1 MTHFKSPTEPGV
13 APTFLTMAALYGAW
27 MLFGAWL
34 VRVPAAGWKPQGWQ
48 PAASGSKA
56 EPGKAVSVDQAWKT
70 PQFWLLWVVLCM
82 NVSAGIGILGQASL
96 MCQDLFGVSAA
107 VGGGFAGL
115 LSLFNMGGRFLWS
128 SVSDFTGRKTV
139 YAIYFLLG
147 ALLYALVPW
156 TQKIGSRT
164 LFVAVTA
171 LIISMYGGGFATI
184 PAYLRDLFGTH
195 QVGAIHGRLITA
207 WSLAALVGPQLIN
220 YISTA
225 KKKAGVPAAE
235 AYNSTLYLMCGL
247 LLIGLIANLL
257 VRPVDP
263 RHHLATQ
270 P

>member
-1 MTHFKSPTEPGV
+1 
-13 APTFLTMAALYGAW
+13 
-27 MLFGAWL
+27 
-34 VRVPAAGWKPQGWQ
+34 
-48 PAASGSKA
+48 
-56 EPGKAVSVDQAWKT
+56 
-70 PQFWLLWVVLCM
+70 M

-115 LSLFNMGGRFLWS
+115 LSLFNMGGRFFWS
-128 SVSDFTGRKTV
+128 SVSDLTGRKTV

-147 ALLYALVPW
+147 ALFYVSVPW
-156 TQKIGSRT
+156 TQKIGSKS

-207 WSLAALVGPQLIN
+207 WSLAAIVGPQLIN

-235 AYNSTLYLMCGL
+235 AYNSTLYLMSGL

-257 VRPVDP
+257 VRPVDA
-263 RHHLATQ
+263 RHHLKTQ